1 MESLIILKLLLFII
15 SSFGTWEFIR
25 RRSNVEVTFAP
36 VLTIGIQI
44 SVLYVA
50 GILNLLKFATYG
62 MYGFGL
68 VCAFYYVWKDRI
80 TILKRYLSEAGI
92 QYLLVAVVLVC
103 IALWNRV
110 FNSYDNFSHWAL
122 VVQQML
128 QTNRFPNFVDNLI
141 MFQQYPLGS
150 SIYIYYF
157 SKLVGKEEFVQML
170 AQTFMLIVSIV
181 PILKF
186 RLNRFVVIG
195 LAVVFSNFIFCYC
208 IQIQELQVDTLLPL
222 LSMAA
227 IFFMCTECMKS
238 GSEKRVSVYWLIPL
252 FVAIV
257 QVKNS
262 GVFFLAVAGVMMLMY
277 SKRYALPWKQI
288 VCFWTIPL
296 ISIYLWKRHCALVF
310 VNASVSKHAMSLS
323 NYKHTFLNKSH
334 DDVVL
339 IVKKMFDFSFTGND
353 LFYCVLFVCVAVL
366 LAWFAH
372 SHGRRLIGK
381 FIAFVSVSYLTYML
395 GMLIMYLV
403 SMPGGEAT
411 SLASSFRYRET
422 ILIAF
427 YYASFALM
435 LYSISSFDKRGKKIC
450 GSLLV
455 LFVIVCSWT
464 YGHFKGYRTI
474 FNGATSPVNLWM
486 RSLVQN
492 GKVVKNSSYLVC
504 IPRTDWG
511 YVHYLGRYL
520 FASLRTD
527 GRVIQSLA
535 DMKDAGNFHYLLIVD
550 HDNQIVKD
558 WIAQHYPTQI
568 GKDVIDLTLK

>member
-68 VCAFYYVWKDRI
+68 VCAFYYVWKDRT

-195 LAVVFSNFIFCYC
+195 ISSSIRIRNSNIR
-208 IQIQELQVDTLLPL
+208 ILQ
-222 LSMAA
+222 
-227 IFFMCTECMKS
+227 FQ
-238 GSEKRVSVYWLIPL
+238 LI
-252 FVAIV
+252 
-257 QVKNS
+257 
-262 GVFFLAVAGVMMLMY
+262 
-277 SKRYALPWKQI
+277 
-288 VCFWTIPL
+288 
-296 ISIYLWKRHCALVF
+296 
-310 VNASVSKHAMSLS
+310 
-323 NYKHTFLNKSH
+323 LNQ
-334 DDVVL
+334 
-339 IVKKMFDFSFTGND
+339 
-353 LFYCVLFVCVAVL
+353 
-366 LAWFAH
+366 
-372 SHGRRLIGK
+372 LIGM
-381 FIAFVSVSYLTYML
+381 IA
-395 GMLIMYLV
+395 
-403 SMPGGEAT
+403 
-411 SLASSFRYRET
+411 
-422 ILIAF
+422 IL
-427 YYASFALM
+427 
-435 LYSISSFDKRGKKIC
+435 
-450 GSLLV
+450 
-455 LFVIVCSWT
+455 
-464 YGHFKGYRTI
+464 
-474 FNGATSPVNLWM
+474 
-486 RSLVQN
+486 
-492 GKVVKNSSYLVC
+492 
-504 IPRTDWG
+504 
-511 YVHYLGRYL
+511 
-520 FASLRTD
+520 
-527 GRVIQSLA
+527 
-535 DMKDAGNFHYLLIVD
+535 
-550 HDNQIVKD
+550 
-558 WIAQHYPTQI
+558 
-568 GKDVIDLTLK
+568 